1 MISDI
6 LKNEYYK
13 ITEITGDKFK
23 EKSILVTGANGLIG
37 SYLVDYLSYTGAN
50 VYALSRSLEKLKK
63 RFSKN
68 SEINYIEQDLN
79 NTFKTDL
86 TFDYIIHAA
95 SNAHPLAFSLE
106 PVETMKT
113 NLFGTMNLLEHIKN
127 YGGKLL
133 YLSTGEIYGNNIDH
147 AFTENDLGVVDTKIA
162 RSCYPESKRAAETLC
177 ISYYAEYNIS
187 VNIARLCYV
196 YGPTITDT
204 NSRADAQFLRN
215 ALNNEDIILKSKGAQ
230 KRTYCY
236 IADVVSAILFI
247 LLNGTNAEVYNIANP
262 DSIISIANYAKELA
276 ELANVKVKFEIPD
289 DIEAKGYSKQ
299 ADSILNAE
307 KLIKLGWHPV
317 YNIKDGLRN
326 TIQIKKEM
334 QCLKT

>member
-37 SYLVDYLSYTGAN
+37 SYLVDYLSYAGAN

-79 NTFKTDL
+79 NPFTTNL

-95 SNAHPLAFSLE
+95 SNAHPLAFSID
-106 PVETMKT
+106 PVGTMKT
-113 NLFGTMNLLEHIKN
+113 NLFGTMNLLEHVKKS
-127 YGGKLL
+127 GGKLL
-133 YLSTGEIYGNNIDH
+133 YISTGEIYGNNTDH
-147 AFTENDLGVVDTKIA
+147 AFTEKDLGIVDTKIA

-177 ISYYAEYNIS
+177 ISYNAQYNIN

-196 YGPTITDT
+196 YGPTITET

-215 ALNNEDIILKSKGAQ
+215 ALNNEDIILKSNGTQ

-236 IADVVSAILFI
+236 IADAVSAILYI
-247 LLNGTNAEVYNIANP
+247 LLNGDTAEVYNVANSN
-262 DSIISIANYAKELA
+262 SIISVADYAKEVANLT
-276 ELANVKVKFEIPD
+276 NVKVKFEIPD
-289 DIEAKGYSKQ
+289 AIEAKGYSKQ
-299 ADSILNAE
+299 ADSILNAD
-307 KLIKLGWHPV
+307 KLINLGWHPI
-317 YNIKDGLRN
+317 YDIRQGLTN
-326 TIQIKKEM
+326 TIKIKKEM
-334 QCLKT
+334 PC